1 MTGRAEAAHS
11 LHASPLPE
19 PGVQVPSG
27 YAGLALEAQ
36 RLLRPKGFALSH
48 SEVSLRSLPAVL
60 QFTDLLDHLLAEA
73 PRAPGADL
81 HARPLVLR
89 ASPDRARRRR
99 VSDDDHASDGSAPA
113 ALPAV
118 PCAAPPQG

>member
-27 YAGLALEAQ
+27 YARLALEAQ
-36 RLLRPKGFALSH
+36 RLLHPNGRALPH
-48 SEVSLRSLPAVL
+48 PEVSLRSLPAVL

-73 PRAPGADL
+73 SRPPRADL

-89 ASPDRARRRR
+89 SSPDRAGRRH
-99 VSDDDHASDGSAPA
+99 VPDDDHAADGSAGATLP
-113 ALPAV
+113 ALP
-118 PCAAPPQG
+118 